1 MKKILLVDDELNVL
15 NALRRELKDHYEIVT
30 FDNPVTALEHCKN
43 TQLDLVIAD
52 YKMPEMNGIQF
63 LEQFGRLQPDA
74 PRLVLS
80 GETDI
85 DALVHMI
92 NETHIYRFLSKPW
105 DKAELLIS
113 IRQALDYRDAILA
126 NRLQTDS
133 QRDKHASLQ
142 TRQDDV
148 TYRVVLVESDDFSLS
163 LMSRE
168 LADEKWHERL
178 YGVIQQEINPDV
190 PAKQLKCMVESL
202 HSAQAVLTH
211 VKNNHCNLIIS
222 AQTLPDMEGI
232 KLLSKARHFLPDVAL
247 ILLCDDIDKSMLSQV
262 FNEAEM
268 KGLLILHWD
277 NHELLANARR
287 RAWNLHQL
295 KTAAIQALAS
305 RELLPGNAR
314 MVASR

>member
-1 MKKILLVDDELNVL
+1 MKKILLVDDEQNVL
-15 NALRRELKDHYEIVT
+15 NALRRELKDHYDIVT
-30 FDNPVTALEHCKN
+30 FDSPVAALEHCKN
-43 TQLDLVIAD
+43 TQFDLVVAD
-52 YKMPEMNGIQF
+52 YKMPEMNGIEF
-63 LEQFGRLQPDA
+63 LEQFGQLQPDA
-74 PRLVLS
+74 SRLVLS

-105 DKAELLIS
+105 DKAELLNT

-126 NRLQTDS
+126 NRLQKDS
-133 QRDKHASLQ
+133 LRDRHASPQ
-142 TRQDDV
+142 TRQENGP
-148 TYRVVLVESDDFSLS
+148 YRVVLVESDDFSLS

-178 YGVIQQEINPDV
+178 YGVIQQEINPEA
-190 PAKQLKCMVESL
+190 PAKQIKCMVESL

-211 VKNNHCNLIIS
+211 ANNNHCDLIIS

-232 KLLSKARHFLPDVAL
+232 KLLSKARHLLPDAAL
-247 ILLCDDIDKSMLSQV
+247 ILLCDDIDKSMLSKV

-268 KGLLILHWD
+268 KGLLLLHWD
-277 NHELLANARR
+277 NNELLANARR

>member
-1 MKKILLVDDELNVL
+1 MKKILLVDDEQNVL
-15 NALRRELKDHYEIVT
+15 NALLRELGDYYDVVT
-30 FDNPVTALEHCKN
+30 FNNPAAALEHCKN
-43 TQLDLVIAD
+43 TQFELVVAD
-52 YKMPEMNGIQF
+52 YKMPEMSGIEF
-63 LEQFGRLQPDA
+63 LEQFGQLQPDA
-74 PRLVLS
+74 SRLVLS

-105 DKAELLIS
+105 KKTELLNS
-113 IRQALDYRDAILA
+113 IRQALNYRDAILA

-133 QRDKHASLQ
+133 QRDRHVTPQ

-148 TYRVVLVESDDFSLS
+148 SYRVVLVESDDFSLS

-178 YGVIQQEINPDV
+178 YGVIQQEINPEV
-190 PAKQLKCMVESL
+190 PAKQLKCKVESL

-211 VKNNHCNLIIS
+211 IENNQCDLIIS

-232 KLLSKARHFLPDVAL
+232 KLLSKARHFLPDVAVV
-247 ILLCDDIDKSMLSQV
+247 LLCDDIDKSLFSEF

-268 KGLLILHWD
+268 KGLLLLYWD
-277 NHELLANARR
+277 NNELFASARR

-314 MVASR
+314 FAALH

>member
-1 MKKILLVDDELNVL
+1 MKKILLVDDEQNVL
-15 NALRRELKDHYEIVT
+15 NALRRELKNHYDIVT
-30 FDNPVTALEHCKN
+30 FDNPAAALEHCKN
-43 TQLDLVIAD
+43 TQFDMVVAD
-52 YKMPEMNGIQF
+52 YKMPKMNGVEF

-74 PRLVLS
+74 SRLVLS

-85 DALVHMI
+85 DVLVHMI

-105 DKAELLIS
+105 DKAELLNS

-133 QRDKHASLQ
+133 PRDRHASPQ

-148 TYRVVLVESDDFSLS
+148 TYRIVLAESDDFSLS

-178 YGVIQQEINPDV
+178 YGVIQQEINPEV

-211 VKNNHCNLIIS
+211 VKNSHCDLIIS

-232 KLLSKARHFLPDVAL
+232 KLLSEARRFLPDAAL

-268 KGLLILHWD
+268 KGLLLLHWD
-277 NHELLANARR
+277 NNELLANARR

-305 RELLPGNAR
+305 QDLLLDNVQ